1 MLVAGLVIL
10 ALLHLAVLVLRNRI
24 GPDHLWGFYRLFDLG
39 SEGNVPTLWTFLLLL
54 ACSLVLLAIST
65 HVGRLGGPYPRH
77 WRFLAL
83 GFAFLAV
90 DEAAQVHER
99 VIARI
104 WGSLAGRGQGITYYV
119 WYLPLIPV
127 VLAIGL
133 AYIGFVRH
141 LPPRYRRLMLASGA
155 LYLGGA
161 IGMELVESVLAWKGQ
176 GSAIG
181 LSQLVEESFEIAGV
195 SLFLVSLIDYWGSL
209 GGRLDLQAEASPSS
223 EGAGRPS
230 AV

>member
-1 MLVAGLVIL
+1 MLVAGLALL

-39 SEGNVPTLWTFLLLL
+39 SEGNVPTIWTFLLLL
-54 ACSLVLLAIST
+54 GCSLVLLVVSIN
-65 HVGRLGGPYPRH
+65 VRQRGGPYPRH
-77 WRFLAL
+77 WQFLAL
-83 GFAFLAV
+83 GFAFLGV

-119 WYLPLIPV
+119 WYVPLIPV

-133 AYIGFVRH
+133 VYIGFVRH
-141 LPPRYRRLMLASGA
+141 LPPRYRRLVLAAGA

-161 IGMELVESVLAWKGQ
+161 IGMELVESVLAWRGRT
-176 GSAIG
+176 AALG
-181 LSQLVEESFEIAGV
+181 LSQLVEESLEIAGV
-195 SLFLVSLIDYWGSL
+195 SLFLVSLIEYWGSL
-209 GGRLDLQAEASPSS
+209 GGRLDLRVDNSPAW

-230 AV
+230 VV